1 MAVPFPPPP
10 PPHPAQGENP
20 IISMWYCL
28 ASGTWTTAITCAYL
42 VGVSHR
48 LGHMG
53 WIDRVLFSIAAT
65 VLCDGSEKQSTYFDS
80 MLNSIR
86 THFTSLWSRTEKVGR
101 LFWILP
107 WCLGKIAKKL
117 QFNWFIFD
125 NSLDMVTLTQLEYV
139 YGYLHTGLDRESCE
153 NSVCDSTNQTHQMIS
168 T

>member
-80 MLNSIR
+80 MLSSIR

-117 QFNWFIFD
+117 QIIPLIWSPWRNSNMCMGTYTPALTEKAAKTVFVIALTKHIRWFR
-125 NSLDMVTLTQLEYV
+125 LKV
-139 YGYLHTGLDRESCE
+139 
-153 NSVCDSTNQTHQMIS
+153 
-168 T
+168 